1 MRNVTILVLILGAF
15 ALNGCGGEVK
25 PDPAPVEE
33 VGSSQGEDGYSDSDG
48 ISDENEG
55 SKAQGASGKPNFD
68 YESREVGN
76 VGYSLDPEALDDAES
91 PLAQRVIYFEFDSSQ
106 MPEKYN
112 DIVLGHSAFLLQNSD
127 YKITI
132 EGHTDE
138 KGSREYNIGLG
149 ERRAN
154 SVKQVMELSGVAP
167 EQLEVVSYGEE
178 KLADSGSS
186 EVAQAQNRRAVIVYS
201 KK

>member
-1 MRNVTILVLILGAF
+1 MRNAAILALILGAF
-15 ALNGCGGEVK
+15 ALNGCGGGTK

-33 VGSSQGEDGYSDSDG
+33 VGDSEEGDYSDQGDM
-48 ISDENEG
+48 SDEDKG
-55 SKAQGASGKPNFD
+55 SKTQGAIGKSKFD
-68 YESREVGN
+68 YESREVGSI
-76 VGYSLDPEALDDAES
+76 GYSLDPEALDDAES
-91 PLAQRVIYFEFDSSQ
+91 PLSQRVIYFEYDSSQ
-106 MPEKYN
+106 VPEKYN
-112 DIVLGHSAFLLQNSD
+112 EIVLGHSAFLLQNSD

-149 ERRAN
+149 DRRAN

-178 KLADSGSS
+178 KLADSDQS

>member
-15 ALNGCGGEVK
+15 ALNGCGGGTK

-33 VGSSQGEDGYSDSDG
+33 VGSSEEENGYSDQDDM
-48 ISDENEG
+48 SDESEG
-55 SKAQGASGKPNFD
+55 SKAQGAVGKQKFD
-68 YESREVGN
+68 YESREIGSI
-76 VGYSLDPEALDDAES
+76 GYSLDPEALDDAES
-91 PLAQRVIYFEFDSSQ
+91 PLSQRIIYFEFDSSQ

-178 KLADSGSS
+178 KLADSEPN